1 MGKREIYTG
10 GDRGDAGNFSLSKI
24 HVTRF
29 RLDAVTD
36 TIHIHIY
43 RYIIKRDLQ
52 AIPATRM
59 SPSATTNFSR
69 VATVFDKFDI
79 IRKLKD

>member
-1 MGKREIYTG
+1 MGNREIYIG
-10 GDRGDAGNFSLSKI
+10 GDGGDAGNFSLSKI

-36 TIHIHIY
+36 TIHTYIY
-43 RYIIKRDLQ
+43 RYIIKRDLH

-59 SPSATTNFSR
+59 SPSARTDFSR
-69 VATVFDKFDI
+69 VATVFNKFDSN
-79 IRKLKD
+79 RKLKD